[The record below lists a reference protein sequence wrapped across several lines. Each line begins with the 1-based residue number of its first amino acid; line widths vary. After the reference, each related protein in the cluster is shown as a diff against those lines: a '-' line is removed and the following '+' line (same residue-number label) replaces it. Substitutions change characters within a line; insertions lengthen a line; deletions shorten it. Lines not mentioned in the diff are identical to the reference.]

1 MLIANPDTEL
11 NKRISKNVHSSF
23 QIPRKQLNWNG
34 FGIFLKNVLWR
45 SKSSVSESKFM
56 FYMIRFTKYTPYFV
70 CVFCFVCV
78 CLASCLLLTMLLLNN
93 RKRNREKKHTPE
105 HLRPKCAPH
114 AYYMLWKST
123 VNCLCIIDLS
133 LHSVYT
139 KCKHFAVFFSSTLL
153 KRDISGEQKKNSD
166 NHI

>member
-1 MLIANPDTEL
+1 MFTRRFRYRESNWIEMVSEYFWRTFCGGQNHPFQSL
-11 NKRISKNVHSSF
+11 NSCF
-23 QIPRKQLNWNG
+23 TW
-34 FGIFLKNVLWR
+34 
-45 SKSSVSESKFM
+45 SVSQSILRIL
-56 FYMIRFTKYTPYFV
+56 Y
-70 CVFCFVCV
+70 VCV

-133 LHSVYT
+133 LHSVYKMQT
-139 KCKHFAVFFSSTLL
+139 FRRFFFFYLAQTRY
-153 KRDISGEQKKNSD
+153 KWRAKKNSD